1 MIFHSDLPWISDTQ
15 DGGGDILQDGPPE
28 EEEPGD
34 GKARIGRSHLCGKM
48 ESFFCKLK

>member
-1 MIFHSDLPWISDTQ
+1 MIHWDLPAWISDTQ

-34 GKARIGRSHLCGKM
+34 GKVRRCGENM
-48 ESFFCKLK
+48 GGFL